1 LQQPDFVTVADFGN
15 LALAYRK
22 AAKGK
27 KKRDDIA
34 RFSMHWESNLL
45 SLRNNLLDGSF
56 QPGGY
61 KIFTVHEKKTRTI
74 MAAPFIDRIVH
85 HAVCNV
91 VSPVL
96 ERSMVP
102 NTCANRPG
110 KGTKA
115 GLELYSRFSL
125 RYRYV
130 LKCDIRQY
138 FPSID
143 RDILFAS
150 LGVKVHDPRLLR
162 LIADIL
168 NVAPLTEAECDWF
181 PGDTL
186 LTPLERRRGLP
197 IGNMTSQVWANWY
210 LNGLDHYVMDYCGFG
225 AYIRYVD
232 DFVIFSD
239 CKKSLNALKQ
249 DITRY
254 LERLR
259 LRIHP
264 EKSRVYRT
272 CDGVPFLGFR
282 NFRGFRTLLKG
293 NIRRFKRRIR
303 RKIKEVNDGV
313 LPMGSLNSSI
323 AGWCGHARMGDTWL
337 LRDSLQRRMLQWRG
351 PGEALPRAAWGLVE
365 QQQRQPVRRVPEQ
378 QQPEQQEQQQRV
390 SLCSAVP

>member
-1 LQQPDFVTVADFGN
+1 
-15 LALAYRK
+15 
-22 AAKGK
+22 
-27 KKRDDIA
+27 
-34 RFSMHWESNLL
+34 MHWESGLL
-45 SLRNNLLDGSF
+45 ALRENLLDGSY
-56 QPGGY
+56 QPHGY

-96 ERSMVP
+96 ERSMVS
-102 NTCANRPG
+102 NSCANRPG

-115 GLELYSRFSL
+115 GLELYGRYSL
-125 RYRYV
+125 QYRYV

-150 LGVKVHDPRLLR
+150 LTGKVHDLRLLR

-186 LTPLERRRGLP
+186 FTPLERRRGLP

-210 LNGLDHYVMDYCGFG
+210 LNGLDHYVMDYRGFD

-239 CKKSLNALKQ
+239 CKKFLNALKQ
-249 DITRY
+249 DITGY

-272 CDGVPFLGFR
+272 CDGVPFLGFKH
-282 NFRGFRTLLKG
+282 FQGFRTLQKV
-293 NIRRFKRRIR
+293 NIRRFKRRTR

-323 AGWCGHARMGDTWL
+323 AGWCGHARMGDTYR
-337 LRDSLQRRMLQWRG
+337 LRDSLYRRMVQWRG
-351 PGEALPRAAWGLVE
+351 SGEALPRVAWGLVE
-365 QQQRQPVRRVPEQ
+365 QQQRQPALCEPEQ

-390 SLCSAVP
+390 SLCPAVP